1 MRVLVFG
8 KSGQVA
14 TELARIGG
22 DHMTCLG
29 RDSADLSD
37 PSACAAVIAA
47 TDADVIINAAAYT
60 AVDKAEEEEALATTI
75 NGTSVS
81 TMAHE
86 AATRDIPFL
95 HISTDYVFDGTGN
108 KPWQPNDTTGPI
120 SAYGRS
126 KLAGELGVTAA
137 GGTYAVMRT
146 SWVYSSHGNNFVK
159 TMLRLGAERD
169 ALSIVNDQIGG
180 PTSATDIA
188 DALMRMAQSFY
199 KGQGQSGLYHF
210 AGGPDASWADFAVE
224 IFKQA
229 NLAVDV
235 TGIPSAQYPTPA
247 ARPENS
253 RMNCNNITRTFGVER
268 PNWRISLNKVL
279 NELGAI

>member
-22 DHMTCLG
+22 DSMTCLG
-29 RDSADLSD
+29 RESADLSD

-60 AVDKAEEEEALATTI
+60 AVDKAEDEAALATTI

-81 TMAHE
+81 AMAHE
-86 AATRDIPFL
+86 AAARAIPFL
-95 HISTDYVFDGTGN
+95 HISTDYVFDGTGG

-120 SAYGRS
+120 NAYGRS
-126 KLAGELGVTAA
+126 KLAGELGVTGA
-137 GGTYAVMRT
+137 GGPHAVMRT

-169 ALSIVNDQIGG
+169 ALTIVDDQIGG
-180 PTSATDIA
+180 PTSAADIA
-188 DALMRMAQSFY
+188 DTLMHMAQSFHQ
-199 KGQGQSGLYHF
+199 GQGQSGLYHF
-210 AGGPDASWADFAVE
+210 AGGPDTSWADFAVE
-224 IFKQA
+224 IFKQT
-229 NLAVDV
+229 NFTVDV
-235 TGIPSAQYPTPA
+235 TGIPSTQYPTPA
-247 ARPENS
+247 ARPANS
-253 RMNCNNITRTFGVER
+253 RMDCSDITRTFGVKR
-268 PNWRISLNKVL
+268 PNWRVSLSKVL
-279 NELGAI
+279 SELGAI

>member
-1 MRVLVFG
+1 MHVLVFG

-14 TELARIGG
+14 TELARLGG
-22 DHMTCLG
+22 NNITCLG
-29 RDSADLSD
+29 RDLADLSD
-37 PSACAAVIAA
+37 PTACAAVIAA

-60 AVDKAEEEEALATTI
+60 AVDKAEKEEQLATTV
-75 NGTSVS
+75 NGTSVEA
-81 TMAHE
+81 MARV
-86 AATRDIPFL
+86 AAARDIPFL

-108 KPWQPNDTTGPI
+108 KPWKPKDATGPI

-126 KLAGELGVTAA
+126 KLTGELGVAA
-137 GGTYAVMRT
+137 AKGRYAVMRT

-159 TMLRLGAERD
+159 TMLRLGAERN

-180 PTSATDIA
+180 PTSAADIA
-188 DALMRMAQSFY
+188 SALMCMAQNFY
-199 KGQGQSGLYHF
+199 EGRGQSGLYHF
-210 AGGPDASWADFAVE
+210 AGGPDASWANFATD

-235 TGIPSAQYPTPA
+235 TGISSAQYPTPA
-247 ARPENS
+247 IRPGNS
-253 RMNCNNITRTFGVER
+253 RMDCNDITRMFGVKR
-268 PNWRISLNKVL
+268 PDWRISLNKVL